1 MYENKSFNRNPANHA
16 LYHALMKA
24 LIDDENAMDK
34 GVSYIGKKTKRRRT
48 KESESSKKTST
59 TKETSK
65 GKALKKSSKTG
76 KSASAKEPVEEPIIE
91 VVMDDAVHTAG
102 EDVVRDDE
110 QPQDTSEPKINKTP
124 NQDWFKQPPRPPTPD
139 SEWNKRQ
146 VVLDQPEQ
154 SWFNQMVS
162 ATNGPLTFNDLM
174 ATLIEFSKSE
184 KPKKNNESTRG
195 NKRSYNGM
203 MTHEISIVVKK
214 ANVDAHG
221 FVVHG
226 VLSGLLIFA
235 GTTLFMIGFNREQE
249 GIKGYGYREEVV
261 VLFCKLTMLHSKE
274 LASPKQTALELDYFG
289 ATANELDIRID
300 NEEKLG
306 EDASKQGRID
316 DADAEATFID
326 ETLNDARNKNNNI
339 SNNN

>member
-1 MYENKSFNRNPANHA
+1 MNNWPPGPSNPSPPPRVLRPPPGFLNPPPGFEPLPSTQPLFVNINNNTPLLHNNAPPLENINHPPPNLGNQDFPNPPNILDFVHLNNMPHLHNMFCQCCSTTRHGIQMLRNRVT
-16 LYHALMKA
+16 Y
-24 LIDDENAMDK
+24 IEDDEIMVKPKEVTKIVKPSFEKIESVNA
-34 GVSYIGKKTKRRRT
+34 RN
-48 KESESSKKTST
+48 
-59 TKETSK
+59 ET
-65 GKALKKSSKTG
+65 
-76 KSASAKEPVEEPIIE
+76 
-91 VVMDDAVHTAG
+91 
-102 EDVVRDDE
+102 VR
-110 QPQDTSEPKINKTP
+110 Q
-124 NQDWFKQPPRPPTPD
+124 
-139 SEWNKRQ
+139 
-146 VVLDQPEQ
+146 
-154 SWFNQMVS
+154 
-162 ATNGPLTFNDLM
+162 A
-174 ATLIEFSKSE
+174 E